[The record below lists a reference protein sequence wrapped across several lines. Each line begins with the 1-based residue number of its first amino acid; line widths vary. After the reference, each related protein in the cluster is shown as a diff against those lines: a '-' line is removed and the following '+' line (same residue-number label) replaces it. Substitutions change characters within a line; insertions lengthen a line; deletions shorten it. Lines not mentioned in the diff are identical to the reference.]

1 MMKTL
6 EETEQGKASD
16 SIGSGVESGDLLSP
30 TTSEDRFGIVAQPAP
45 TCPMV
50 DAVLDALKDAESTI
64 KGWDRMEFED
74 LKSAVD
80 YAEWYIDRAKDELEN
95 VRQSN
100 MALRNWGEEWKREA
114 KSLGENAQEHGPAK
128 N

>member
-16 SIGSGVESGDLLSP
+16 SIGSGVESGALLSP
-30 TTSEDRFGIVAQPAP
+30 ATSEERFGIVAQPQP

-50 DAVLDALKDAESTI
+50 DAALDALKDAESRL
-64 KGWDRMEFED
+64 KGWDRMELEE
-74 LKSAVD
+74 LKEAAD

-100 MALRNWGEEWKREA
+100 MDLRNWGEEWKREA
-114 KSLGENAQEHGPAK
+114 KSLGDNSLLQPPVA
-128 N
+128 

>member
-6 EETEQGKASD
+6 EATEQGKASD

-30 TTSEDRFGIVAQPAP
+30 ATSEERYGIVAQPEP
-45 TCPMV
+45 TCPAV
-50 DAVLDALKDAESTI
+50 DSVLDALKDAESRL
-64 KGWDRMEFED
+64 KGWDRMEFEE
-74 LKSAVD
+74 LKEAAD

-100 MALRNWGEEWKREA
+100 MALRNWGEEWKQEA
-114 KSLGENAQEHGPAK
+114 KSLGDNA
-128 N
+128 

>member
-114 KSLGENAQEHGPAK
+114 KSLGDNA
-128 N
+128 